1 MGLWIIGNIAAHK
14 HISQKRTHGVYSLE
28 PVINILKIKLSNHIN
43 LDLVVKEKISYIL
56 IVSLRKKKF
65 NHSNNVVKI

>member
-28 PVINILKIKLSNHIN
+28 PVINIFKIKLSNHIN
-43 LDLVVKEKISYIL
+43 LDLAVKEKISYIL
-56 IVSLRKKKF
+56 KIVSLRKK
-65 NHSNNVVKI
+65 NSIIVTM